1 VKEKTRSR
9 IASGL
14 DRARLLAPAEQ
25 LRDRWLAR
33 RAETGPA
40 VGPDGLSLPPPR
52 LRQLVSGRSADAE
65 YFIRIGEAM
74 AASIRN
80 AAVEAGSPIEGMR
93 AILDFGCGS
102 GRVARQWAEL
112 QGPEIH
118 GCDYN
123 EELVRWCAANL
134 PFLRVARNELEPPA
148 PYEEES
154 FDLIYAL
161 SVLSHLGEPLQE
173 RWVAEYRRMLRP
185 GGLLVVSVLGEQA
198 IHRLTAEARERFDRG
213 ELVVERPRM
222 EGRNSCTAYHPPA
235 YVTGTLLAEL
245 SDVTP
250 FELGSPELPVMQD
263 AYLAR
268 R

>member
-14 DRARLLAPAEQ
+14 DRARLLAPAEL
-25 LRDRWLAR
+25 LRDRWLAT
-33 RAETGPA
+33 RAEAGPET
-40 VGPDGLSLPPPR
+40 GPDGLPLPPPR

-74 AASIRN
+74 NTSIRG
-80 AAVEAGSPIEGMR
+80 AAARAGSPVEKME

-102 GRVARQWAEL
+102 GRVTRHWAGL

-123 EELVRWCAANL
+123 EELVSWCAANL
-134 PFLRVARNELEPPA
+134 PFLRVERNELEPPA
-148 PYEEES
+148 QYEDGR
-154 FDLIYAL
+154 FDLVYAL
-161 SVLSHLGEPLQE
+161 SVLSHLSEPLGG
-173 RWVAEYRRMLRP
+173 RWVAEYRRLLRP
-185 GGLLVVSVLGEQA
+185 GGLLVISVLGEQA
-198 IHRLTAEARERFDRG
+198 THRLPAEERERFDRG

-222 EGRNSCTAYHPPA
+222 EGRNSCTAYHPA
-235 YVTGTLLAEL
+235 GYVSGSLLAEFAE
-245 SDVTP
+245 VTP
-250 FELGSPELPVMQD
+250 FDLGSPELPIMQD

>member
-1 VKEKTRSR
+1 MKEKTRSR

-14 DRARLLAPAEQ
+14 DRARLLAPAER

-33 RAETGPA
+33 RGEPGPA
-40 VGPDGLSLPPPR
+40 VGPDGLPLPPPR

-74 AASIRN
+74 AASIR
-80 AAVEAGSPIEGMR
+80 AAAAEADSPVEEMQ

-102 GRVARQWAEL
+102 GRVARQWADL
-112 QGPEIH
+112 QGPQIH

-123 EELVRWCAANL
+123 EEPVRWCAANL
-134 PFLRVARNELEPPA
+134 PFLRVARNDLEPPA
-148 PYEEES
+148 PYEAES

-161 SVLSHLGEPLQE
+161 SVLSHLSEPLQE
-173 RWVAEYRRMLRP
+173 RWVAEYRRLLRP

-198 IHRLTAEARERFDRG
+198 THRLTAEERERFGRG

-222 EGRNSCTAYHPPA
+222 EGRNSCTAYHPRR
-235 YVTGTLLAEL
+235 YVTDSLLAGFAE
-245 SDVTP
+245 VTT
-250 FELGSPELPVMQD
+250 FELGSAELPVMQD

>member
-1 VKEKTRSR
+1 VKESTRSR

-25 LRDRWLAR
+25 LRDRWLAM
-33 RAETGPA
+33 RAEDGPA
-40 VGPDGLSLPPPR
+40 TGPDGLPLPPPR

-74 AASIRN
+74 NASIRS
-80 AAVEAGSPIEGMR
+80 AAAGAGSPVEEME

-102 GRVARQWAEL
+102 GRVARHWVGL
-112 QGPEIH
+112 QGLQLH

-123 EELVRWCAANL
+123 VELVRWCAANL
-134 PFLRVARNELEPPA
+134 SFLQVARNELDPPA
-148 PYEEES
+148 PYEDES
-154 FDLIYAL
+154 FDLVYAL

-173 RWVAEYRRMLRP
+173 HWVAEYRRLLRP
-185 GGLLVVSVLGEQA
+185 GGLLVVSVLGEKA
-198 IHRLTAEARERFDRG
+198 THRLTAEERERFDRG

-222 EGRNSCTAYHPPA
+222 EGRNSCTAYHPA
-235 YVTGTLLAEL
+235 GYVTDSLLAGFP
-245 SDVTP
+245 DVTS
-250 FELGSPELPVMQD
+250 FELGSAELPVMQD